1 MPYRRSQWRSLKPI
15 TILIGINALVFVATT
30 IDRQLIHTLGL
41 QPDSFSER
49 PWTIVTNLFTH
60 GSLLHVATNMFT
72 LYFFGTYLSMLVG
85 QRSFL
90 IVYFLGGMWGNILYL
105 ILADPSSI
113 GIGASGAVFAVAGAL
128 TAMRPKL
135 KVMVFPIPIPLPL
148 WVAIIG
154 GFFVL
159 SLFPNVAWQAH
170 LGGLI
175 FGLAAGYFFRK
186 RGRRF
191 LYY

>member
-30 IDRQLIHTLGL
+30 IDRQLIYTLGL

-60 GSLLHVATNMFT
+60 GSLLHVAANMFT

-105 ILADPSSI
+105 ILADPGVI

-159 SLFPNVAWQAH
+159 SLFQNVAWQAH

>member
-30 IDRQLIHTLGL
+30 IDRQLISTLGL

-60 GSLLHVATNMFT
+60 GSLLHVAANMFT

-90 IVYFLGGMWGNILYL
+90 IVYFLGGMCGNILYL
-105 ILADPSSI
+105 ILADPSFI

-159 SLFPNVAWQAH
+159 SLFRGVAWQAH

-175 FGLAAGYFFRK
+175 LGLAAGYFFRK